1 MQVMN
6 LVKTIDQY
14 ENKYIYFCDPIKNNI
29 MTEGNFIRIL
39 YSTPSVLLNG
49 IYLFVTINDFT
60 CEKYYNK
67 YRCLFNVNTHKEQVS
82 KLKEIEENILE
93 KINIRSKIP
102 QMKIYEQMK
111 NGNVKVFNEISNK
124 SSNSFILK
132 ISGVWETQ
140 FNYGLT
146 YKFIKTI
153 E

>member
-1 MQVMN
+1 MN
-6 LVKTIDQY
+6 LVNTIDQH

-39 YSTPSVLLNG
+39 YSTPSIILNG

-67 YRCLFNVNTHKEQVS
+67 YRCFFNVNAHKEQLL
-82 KLKEIEENILE
+82 KLKEIEEQILQ
-93 KINIRSKIP
+93 KINIRSKNP
-102 QMKIYEQMK
+102 QMKIYEQLA
-111 NGNVKVFNEISNK
+111 NGNVKVFNEVSNK

-132 ISGVWETQ
+132 ISGIWETQ

-146 YKFIKTI
+146 YKFIKTSD
-153 E
+153 

>member
-1 MQVMN
+1 MN

-14 ENKYIYFCDPIKNNI
+14 ENKNVYFCDPIKNNI

-39 YSTPSVLLNG
+39 YSTSSVLLNG
-49 IYLFVTINDFT
+49 IYLFVIINEFT

-67 YRCLFNVNTHKEQVS
+67 YRCTFNVNAHKDQVS
-82 KLKEIEENILE
+82 RLKEIEENILQ
-93 KINIRSKIP
+93 KINIRAKLP
-102 QMKIYEQMK
+102 QMKIYEQLK
-111 NGNVKVFNEISNK
+111 NGNVKVFNEVSNK
-124 SSNSFILK
+124 SSSSFILK

-146 YKFIKTI
+146 YKFIKTM

>member
-1 MQVMN
+1 MN

-14 ENKYIYFCDPIKNNI
+14 ENKNVYFCDPIKNNI

-39 YSTPSVLLNG
+39 YSTSSVLLNG
-49 IYLFVTINDFT
+49 IYLFVTINEFT

-67 YRCLFNVNTHKEQVS
+67 YRCTFNVNAHKDQVS
-82 KLKEIEENILE
+82 RLKEIEEQILQ
-93 KINIRSKIP
+93 KINIRTKLP
-102 QMKIYEQMK
+102 QMKIYEQLK
-111 NGNVKVFNEISNK
+111 NGNVKVFNEVSNK
-124 SSNSFILK
+124 SSSSFILK

-146 YKFIKTI
+146 YKFIKTK

>member
-1 MQVMN
+1 MN
-6 LVKTIDQY
+6 IVKTIEQY
-14 ENKYIYFCDPIKNNI
+14 ENKYIYFCEPIKNNI

-39 YSTPSVLLNG
+39 YSSPSILLNG

-67 YRCLFNVNTHKEQVS
+67 YRCIFNVNTHKDQVS
-82 KLKEIEENILE
+82 KLKEIEEHILQ

-102 QMKIYEQMK
+102 QMKIYEQLK
-111 NGNVKVFNEISNK
+111 NGNVKVFNEVPNK
-124 SSNSFILK
+124 SSSSFILK

-146 YKFIKTI
+146 YKFIKTTD
-153 E
+153 